1 MELKEFSHKGEA
13 IENEIKKEFQFM
25 GRTIKKRRVGL
36 VIAAAGV
43 IAVIAV
49 ALFIRSQQFDVWDY
63 ITISYEGA
71 NGYAKPVFTLNKD
84 SLYKE
89 LMGKSTDSDKA
100 YNVKM
105 LIASIDIST
114 EAEDVSNGDK
124 YKVRLETDKK
134 YEDAAGVN
142 MGSGNKK
149 IKAAGIQKGT
159 AIKLFDKVD
168 VLFAGISPEASVSIT
183 NNWDDEYL
191 SGLTFTA
198 DKDSGI
204 SFGESV
210 KVTCTAS
217 YEDIARHGF
226 LADNVEQSY
235 NADRLPGF
243 TTDVSQIDK
252 KIVEQVK
259 KEVLETI
266 ASETSSNTFHMLY
279 KATKDASF
287 LYHVNNETC
296 TDSKVT
302 GVYFLSGNGKQT
314 DVNNYIY
321 AFASAVIS
329 DSEDSRTVYFA
340 FSYSNTYINVDGTFD
355 MNHDNENKRYVCS
368 DNYEKLYEECVGSKS
383 NSYSINE
390 IK

>member
-13 IENEIKKEFQFM
+13 IEKEIKKEFQFM

-124 YKVRLETDKK
+124 YKVRLEIDKK

-243 TTDVSQIDK
+243 TTD
-252 KIVEQVK
+252 
-259 KEVLETI
+259 
-266 ASETSSNTFHMLY
+266 
-279 KATKDASF
+279 
-287 LYHVNNETC
+287 
-296 TDSKVT
+296 
-302 GVYFLSGNGKQT
+302 
-314 DVNNYIY
+314 
-321 AFASAVIS
+321 
-329 DSEDSRTVYFA
+329 R
-340 FSYSNTYINVDGTFD
+340 
-355 MNHDNENKRYVCS
+355 
-368 DNYEKLYEECVGSKS
+368 KS
-383 NSYSINE
+383 VV
-390 IK
+390 